1 MNRNYFM
8 NETHYEN
15 DNLAGWWNA
24 GILIAYAFLV
34 FFIAWIGYRVIL
46 IASAYQAGDFGF
58 IRAELVG
65 YAIICTIYF
74 GVGGLLR
81 YSRII

>member
-1 MNRNYFM
+1 M
-8 NETHYEN
+8 NETYCEN
-15 DNLAGWWNA
+15 DNPAGWWSA

-34 FFIAWIGYRVIL
+34 FFIAWIGYRIIL
-46 IASAYQAGDFGF
+46 IASAYHTGDFGF

-65 YAIICTIYF
+65 YAIICAVYF